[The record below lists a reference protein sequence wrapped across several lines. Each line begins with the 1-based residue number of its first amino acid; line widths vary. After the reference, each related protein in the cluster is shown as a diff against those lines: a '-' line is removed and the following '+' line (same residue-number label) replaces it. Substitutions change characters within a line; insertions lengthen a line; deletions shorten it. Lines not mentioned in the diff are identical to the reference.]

1 MSRFFVT
8 PDSVKNGKI
17 YAGKEESHHIADIM
31 RLKEGDEVTVFD
43 GSGKEYTG
51 RIESIRNKN
60 VIIGVDKV
68 AVTTPKSSAEI
79 SLAQTL
85 IKKDKI
91 DYIVEKAT
99 ELGVSE
105 IIPIETKRAVVRPGE
120 SRKEHKLE
128 RWHKIA
134 IEAAKQCGRTDL
146 PCIKEIR
153 QFEDL
158 LKDFCKYDGVIMPC
172 LTEKTISLKDAVSRL
187 KDSKKILLM
196 IGPEGDFT
204 PAEIAR
210 AEENGALLVS
220 LGGLVLRSD
229 TAAVATLAM
238 LNYALGSDPS

>member
-17 YAGKEESHHIADIM
+17 YAGKEESHHIRDVM
-31 RLKEGDEVTVFD
+31 RLKEGDEVIVFD

-68 AVTTPKSSAEI
+68 ALTTPKSSAEI
-79 SLAQTL
+79 SLAPAL
-85 IKKDKI
+85 VKNDKM

-105 IIPIETKRAVVRPGE
+105 IIPIETKRAVVHPTE

-134 IEAAKQCGRTDL
+134 IEAAKQCGRADL
-146 PCIKEIR
+146 PRIREIC
-153 QFEDL
+153 QFEGL
-158 LKDFCKYDGVIMPC
+158 LKDFYEYDGVIMPC
-172 LTEKTISLKDAVSRL
+172 LSEKSVSLKNALYRL
-187 KDSKKILLM
+187 KNPKRLLL
-196 IGPEGDFT
+196 IIT
-204 PAEIAR
+204 
-210 AEENGALLVS
+210 
-220 LGGLVLRSD
+220 
-229 TAAVATLAM
+229 
-238 LNYALGSDPS
+238 